1 MRSIVALM
9 RAQWLSMT
17 SYRLRIIM
25 SFAALL
31 LSVIP
36 IYFVANALQP
46 LMEPSISQEA
56 EQYFAFVLVGTVIFS
71 AVGMA
76 VSTLP
81 GQITSGITTG
91 TLEAL
96 LATRTGLPRIL
107 LGVSSFS
114 VFWSGVRG
122 VVALGAGWLL
132 GAHFAWSNALPALLI
147 ALLIVAA
154 TVPFGIM
161 AAAMVLAFRTPGPL
175 PSAVLFL
182 FGALGGVYYPTQ
194 VIPGWIE
201 RVSDWVPLTY
211 GLRALRRVFIRG
223 DSLAEVSGDLGILVV
238 FTVVLFVLAWIAF
251 VFAFRYA
258 RRAGTLTQY

>member
-1 MRSIVALM
+1 MRSVFALM
-9 RAQWLSMT
+9 RAQWLAMT
-17 SYRLRIIM
+17 SYRLRVVM

-31 LSVIP
+31 LSVVP

-46 LMEPSISQEA
+46 VMEPSISQEA
-56 EQYFAFVLVGTVIFS
+56 EQYFGFVLVGTVIFTL
-71 AVGMA
+71 VGMS
-76 VSTLP
+76 VQTLP

-96 LATRTGLPRIL
+96 LSTRTGLPRIL
-107 LGVSSFS
+107 IGVSSFS
-114 VFWSGVRG
+114 VLWSAVRG

-132 GAHFAWSNALPALLI
+132 GAHFVWSNALPAMLI
-147 ALLIVAA
+147 ALLIVLA

-223 DSLAEVSGDLGILVV
+223 ESLAAVRGDLWILLA
-238 FTVVLFVLAWIAF
+238 FTAVLFLLAWLSF
-251 VFAFRYA
+251 SLAFRYA